1 MTQILVPVAACK
13 LDLKEIESQ
22 LALCP
27 SLPSLG
33 SINKAL
39 QGLLHAE
46 QRFSAQ
52 ISEIIRRDPSL
63 TSRLLRLVN
72 SVYYGLST
80 PVNSIEEAVF
90 YLGVR
95 QIRQLTMV
103 TPIIEDFQRLTKQCS
118 FPWREFWQHSIG
130 TAILTREVISTVHTP
145 NDEADYVAGLV
156 HDVGKIV
163 MAWSFPDHFAEIHR
177 QAVQGTEDL
186 SKIETEI
193 LGMDHSELGALYLA
207 RHRLPD
213 IMIKTARF
221 HHHPERS
228 DRYQHEIASVQIA
241 DLLLRSEKIG
251 CSGNYV
257 PVTREQCLAASGW
270 KVLFP
275 NVQEAEQAIA
285 RASLHRSLERLPSVL
300 EGLV

>member
-1 MTQILVPVAACK
+1 MTHISAPGAVNK

-39 QGLLHAE
+39 QGLLGAE

-72 SVYYGLST
+72 SVYYGLTT

-90 YLGVR
+90 YLGMR

-103 TPIIEDFQRLTKQCS
+103 TPIIEDFQRLTRQCN

-130 TAILTREVISTVHTP
+130 TAILTREVVSAVATAT
-145 NDEADYVAGLV
+145 DESDYVAGLV

-163 MAWSFPDHFAEIHR
+163 MAWTFPEHFAAIHR
-177 QAVQGTEDL
+177 RALEATEDL
-186 SKIETEI
+186 
-193 LGMDHSELGALYLA
+193 
-207 RHRLPD
+207 
-213 IMIKTARF
+213 
-221 HHHPERS
+221 
-228 DRYQHEIASVQIA
+228 
-241 DLLLRSEKIG
+241 
-251 CSGNYV
+251 N
-257 PVTREQCLAASGW
+257 
-270 KVLFP
+270 
-275 NVQEAEQAIA
+275 
-285 RASLHRSLERLPSVL
+285 
-300 EGLV
+300 